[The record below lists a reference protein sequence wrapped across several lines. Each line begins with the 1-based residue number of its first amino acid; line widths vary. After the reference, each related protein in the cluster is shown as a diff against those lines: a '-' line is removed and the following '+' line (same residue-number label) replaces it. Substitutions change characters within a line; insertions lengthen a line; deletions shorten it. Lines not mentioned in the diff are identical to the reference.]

1 MGRAPNTPSNTLE
14 PSHPDPAMDNKK
26 DHYRQQFIIEVGD
39 ILDTVTESLLKA
51 EADPANLELL
61 HSIFRGVHTIKGS
74 SAMFDMDELGA
85 FAHHL
90 EGVLNGLR
98 GKSMVL
104 TGELVDLLFQ
114 GLDTLREIMAA
125 TLRGEAVIPPD
136 DLVRRYAELIQA
148 ASGKTARHDQHAA
161 TSEAAVVP
169 PRLPLDEVNG
179 RALWSSFND
188 PGHPQRHVYYIE
200 PMFDSEHLAN
210 GFDPLVF
217 LRNLKEN
224 CFFYLADCRC
234 LIPEIRE
241 YRPLDLYLRAALIV
255 ITDLSAAEIRDLA
268 YDPELIHVTELE
280 PDVTPDR
287 TARPEVSPTWKPL
300 GKILLVLEE
309 RKITEEDLEQALARQ
324 RGERGA
330 DAAAPSTPGE
340 LKVMRVEE
348 SKIDAFGNT
357 VGELIIARNA
367 YDFLVD
373 RLDQAQSLESAEIK
387 ALKDNLR
394 LFARIT
400 NELQYG
406 VMNLRMTPIRG
417 IFQKF
422 SRVVRDISSKQGKL
436 IDMTIEGG
444 ETEIDKKVADI
455 LSDPLIHMIRN
466 ACDHG
471 LEPPQERIAA
481 GKPERGGLMLKA
493 AHEGSNLALTITDDG
508 RGIDRQRVFAKASRN
523 GLPVN
528 GPDDPDILDVIFEPG
543 FSMKEEVSD
552 ISGRG
557 VGMDVVRST
566 LRELGGTVRI
576 DSVLGQGSTF
586 SLTIPMSMGVTTA
599 LHVAAGTG
607 EYALPMD
614 GVLETVKIAAS
625 AIHDLGASRGMH
637 YRGGML
643 PVAHLAD
650 LFPGNRRNWSDD
662 EDLLV
667 VALNGARGRYGL
679 IIDKLLRNCEI
690 AVKPVP
696 DAFSELSFL
705 GGVTIL
711 GDGRVLLVLN
721 PELLGQAL
729 RHNHDE
735 LLYDLT

>member
-1 MGRAPNTPSNTLE
+1 MGRAPDTPSNTLE

-136 DLVRRYAELIQA
+136 ELVRRYAELIQA
-148 ASGKTARHDQHAA
+148 AGGKTARHDQHAA

-188 PGHPQRHVYYIE
+188 PDHPQRHVYYIE

-224 CFFYLADCRC
+224 CSFYLADCRC
-234 LIPEIRE
+234 LIPGIRE
-241 YRPLDLYLRAALIV
+241 YRPLDIYLRAALIV

-280 PDVTPDR
+280 PDVSPDR

-300 GKILLVLEE
+300 GKILLEE

-373 RLDQAQSLESAEIK
+373 RLDQAQSLESADIK

-444 ETEIDKKVADI
+444 DTEIDKKVADI

-650 LFPGNRRNWSDD
+650 LFPGSRRNWSDD

>member
-1 MGRAPNTPSNTLE
+1 
-14 PSHPDPAMDNKK
+14 MDNQK

-39 ILDTVTESLLKA
+39 ILDTVTEALLKA
-51 EADPANLELL
+51 EADPGNQDLL

-74 SAMFDMDELGA
+74 SAMFDMDELGG

-98 GKSMVL
+98 AKTLALS
-104 TGELVDLLFQ
+104 GEVVDLLLQ
-114 GLDTLREIMAA
+114 GLDGLRDIMAA
-125 TLRGEAVIPPD
+125 TLRGEAITPPTE
-136 DLVRRYAELIQA
+136 LVRRCGELVRA
-148 ASGKTARHDQHAA
+148 GGVADPKHPASADSRERTVAGL
-161 TSEAAVVP
+161 S
-169 PRLPLDEVNG
+169 LDEADG
-179 RALWSSFND
+179 RALWCSFSDSDTGRAN
-188 PGHPQRHVYYIE
+188 RHVYYIE
-200 PMFDSEHLAN
+200 PTYDSEHLAN
-210 GFDPLVF
+210 GFDPLIF
-217 LRNLKEN
+217 LRNLREV
-224 CFFYLADCRC
+224 CSFYLVNCRC
-234 LIPEIRE
+234 LVPDIRE
-241 YRPLDLYLRAALIV
+241 YRPLDLYLRASLVV
-255 ITDLSAAEIRDLA
+255 ITELGAEEIRDLA
-268 YDPELIHVTELE
+268 FDADLIHVTELE
-280 PDVTPDR
+280 PDLGPDIA
-287 TARPEVSPTWKPL
+287 ARPEVPPTWKPL
-300 GKILLVLEE
+300 GAILLEE
-309 RKITEEDLEQALARQ
+309 RKITEEDLDQALARQ
-324 RGERGA
+324 RGIPVAGVAASGA
-330 DAAAPSTPGE
+330 AVPGAPGE

-373 RLDQAQSLESAEIK
+373 RLDQARCLENADIK
-387 ALKDNLR
+387 ALRDNLR

-422 SRVVRDISSKQGKL
+422 TRVVRDISSRQGKR

-444 ETEIDKKVADI
+444 DTEIDKKVADI

-471 LEPPQERIAA
+471 LEPPRERIAA
-481 GKPERGGLMLKA
+481 GKPECGRLMLKA

-508 RGIDRQRVFAKASRN
+508 RGIDRRQVFAKAARN

-528 GPDDPDILDVIFEPG
+528 GPDDPDILNVIFEPG

-566 LRELGGTVRI
+566 LRELGGNVRI
-576 DSVLGQGSTF
+576 DSVQGRGSTF

-614 GVLETVKIAAS
+614 GVLETVKVPPS
-625 AIHDLGASRGMH
+625 ALHDLGSGRGMP
-637 YRGGML
+637 YRGHIL

-650 LFPGNRRNWSDD
+650 LFPGSRNTSAAEDGD
-662 EDLLV
+662 VEDLLV
-667 VALNGARGRYGL
+667 VALNGARGRYGV

-696 DAFSELSFL
+696 EAFSELAFL

-721 PELLGQAL
+721 PECLDQGL
-729 RHNHDE
+729 RHDHDHDE
-735 LLYDLT
+735 LLYDVA